1 VKILI
6 DTNILI
12 HLEDNK
18 VINEKF
24 AQFYRLAISN
34 QCKILYHPKAIP
46 FDLNKDKDIQR
57 KNITT
62 SKLKK
67 YEKLENYA
75 ILSNDFNNKIGFR
88 KDNDKIDN
96 KQLYQLYKG
105 YVDYFITQDKGIHE
119 KAKSINLS
127 KKVLNVVQILELL
140 EDKYTIKIPSHP
152 ILKEH
157 SIREIENKFKDS
169 FFDSLRNDY
178 GTEYFN
184 KWLKKCAQEN
194 RKCYTLQVDNEIRA
208 ILIYNLEDIKDHQ
221 ISGIYEKMLKIC
233 TLKVADTVFGVKLG
247 ELFINK
253 MFEYCLNQRI
263 KYLYLTVYD
272 KQEHLIKLLEK
283 FGFYRRTFINKQGLE
298 EIQMIKELDKSK
310 IKIKQNIVSNHPFY
324 TDNIEISKFAIPIQP
339 NYYSNLFKDGEL
351 REPTLFD
358 YSLDSVNEIQGNTII
373 KAYISNSKITNLKP
387 GDLLLFYASKTS
399 KVIEPVGILESIN
412 IVNNF
417 EDLWKI
423 VNKKTVFS
431 QNELQN
437 MLNEKQKLNVI
448 TFRLVTYLKKKVN
461 LPKISKLDSFK
472 NKIQTITRI
481 SETDYQ
487 TLKDEEY
494 FDRRYIID

>member
-1 VKILI
+1 
-6 DTNILI
+6 
-12 HLEDNK
+12 
-18 VINEKF
+18 
-24 AQFYRLAISN
+24 
-34 QCKILYHPKAIP
+34 
-46 FDLNKDKDIQR
+46 
-57 KNITT
+57 
-62 SKLKK
+62 
-67 YEKLENYA
+67 
-75 ILSNDFNNKIGFR
+75 
-88 KDNDKIDN
+88 
-96 KQLYQLYKG
+96 
-105 YVDYFITQDKGIHE
+105 
-119 KAKSINLS
+119 
-127 KKVLNVVQILELL
+127 
-140 EDKYTIKIPSHP
+140 
-152 ILKEH
+152 
-157 SIREIENKFKDS
+157 
-169 FFDSLRNDY
+169 
-178 GTEYFN
+178 
-184 KWLKKCAQEN
+184 
-194 RKCYTLQVDNEIRA
+194 
-208 ILIYNLEDIKDHQ
+208 
-221 ISGIYEKMLKIC
+221 MLKIC